1 MGRLFILMGKSASG
15 KDTLYQMLLA
25 DQTLQLKQVVP
36 YTTRPIRSG
45 ETQGREYHFVEETE
59 LMKFQQ
65 ENKVI
70 EHRAYKTIHGLWHYF
85 TADDGQINLSGN
97 QHYLMIDTLA
107 GYIQLVQYFGVAQVV
122 PLYIE
127 VEDGL
132 RLFRALERERT
143 QKEPKYAELCR
154 RFLADSEDF
163 SEENLAAA
171 GIKKHFINAELTQ
184 CFQELANVISQ
195 IS

>member
-1 MGRLFILMGKSASG
+1 MSKIFILMGKSASG

-45 ETQGREYHFVEETE
+45 ETQGREYHFVKETE
-59 LMKFQQ
+59 LIKFQQ
-65 ENKVI
+65 ANKVI

-97 QHYLMIDTLA
+97 HHYLMIDTLA

>member
-1 MGRLFILMGKSASG
+1 MSKIFILMGKSASG

-45 ETQGREYHFVEETE
+45 ETQGREYHFVKETE
-59 LMKFQQ
+59 LIKFQQ
-65 ENKVI
+65 ANKVI

>member
-1 MGRLFILMGKSASG
+1 MSKIFILMGKSASG

-97 QHYLMIDTLA
+97 QHYLMIDTLD
-107 GYIQLVQYFGVAQVV
+107 GYIQLVQYFGVTQVV

>member
-1 MGRLFILMGKSASG
+1 MSKIFILMGKSASG

-59 LMKFQQ
+59 LIKFQQ
-65 ENKVI
+65 ANKVI

>member
-1 MGRLFILMGKSASG
+1 MSKIFILMGKSASG

-59 LMKFQQ
+59 LIKFQQ
-65 ENKVI
+65 ANKVI

-132 RLFRALERERT
+132 RLFRELERERT

>member
-1 MGRLFILMGKSASG
+1 MSKIFILMGKSASG

-97 QHYLMIDTLA
+97 QHYLMIDTLD
-107 GYIQLVQYFGVAQVV
+107 GYIQLVQYFGVTQVV

-154 RFLADSEDF
+154 RFLADSKDF

-171 GIKKHFINAELTQ
+171 GIKKHFINADLTQ

>member
-1 MGRLFILMGKSASG
+1 MSKIFILMGKSASG

-25 DQTLQLKQVVP
+25 DQALHLKQVVP

-59 LMKFQQ
+59 FNKFEQ
-65 ENKVI
+65 EHKII
-70 EHRAYKTIHGLWHYF
+70 EHRVYNTVYGPWHYF

-97 QHYLMIDTLA
+97 QHYLMIDTLS
-107 GYIQLVQYFGVAQVV
+107 GYIQLVQYFGTSQVV

-132 RLFRALERERT
+132 RLSRALDREKN

-154 RFLADSEDF
+154 RFLADTEDF
-163 SEENLAAA
+163 SEDNLAAA
-171 GIKKHFINAELTQ
+171 KIKKRFINIELTQ
-184 CFQELANVISQ
+184 CFQELSKFISQ
-195 IS
+195 I

>member
-1 MGRLFILMGKSASG
+1 MGKSASG

-59 LMKFQQ
+59 LIKFQQ
-65 ENKVI
+65 ANKVI